1 MQRMK
6 RISVILAIL
15 MLLTVAIP
23 STAFGLFLPET
34 AANVYAAAKP
44 TLNTTKATINIG
56 QSVQLKVKN
65 TKTKVKWSS
74 SNKNVASV
82 SVKGKITGK
91 KAGTTIITAKVGKKT
106 LKCKVAVKS
115 VLSISQ
121 SNINIERSGVVNVIF
136 KVRGTVYYNI
146 QDPQIVSCQWGP
158 FVNNVAPLTITGN
171 KNGTTYIT
179 LTNTYNKESKR
190 INVTVNR
197 IPDDPVPNYSDD
209 EILARYVYT
218 AIRKSLK
225 FPSTLQ
231 IHSVKAATTVDGP
244 GLELLYGGVTPNTR
258 VVIIENSASNNF
270 NQLVRSY
277 TIGWRKS
284 GRTYTEDEIMP
295 YEELLTNITPLD
307 TDIFDDLA
315 GDYL

>member
-6 RISVILAIL
+6 RISAILAVL

-23 STAFGLFLPET
+23 STAFGLFFPET
-34 AANVYAAAKP
+34 AASVYAAAKP
-44 TLNTTKATINIG
+44 ILNTTKATINIG

-65 TKTKVKWSS
+65 VKTKVKWSS
-74 SNKNVASV
+74 SNKNVASI
-82 SVKGKITGK
+82 SAKGKITGK
-91 KAGTTIITAKVGKKT
+91 KAGTTIITAKVGKKK

-115 VLSISQ
+115 VLGISQ
-121 SNINIERSGVVNVIF
+121 SNINIEKSGVVNVIF

-146 QDPQIVSCQWGP
+146 EDPQIVSCQWGP
-158 FVNNVAPLTITGN
+158 FVNNIAPLTITGN
-171 KNGTTYIT
+171 KKGTTYIT
-179 LTNTYNKESKR
+179 LTNTYNREAKKIE
-190 INVTVNR
+190 VTVNR
-197 IPDDPVPNYSDD
+197 TPYYSND
-209 EILARYVYT
+209 EVLARYVYT
-218 AIRKSLK
+218 EIRKRLK
-225 FPSTLQ
+225 FPSTLK

-284 GRTYTEDEIMP
+284 GRTYTEDEITP
-295 YEELLTNITPLD
+295 YKELLTDITPLD